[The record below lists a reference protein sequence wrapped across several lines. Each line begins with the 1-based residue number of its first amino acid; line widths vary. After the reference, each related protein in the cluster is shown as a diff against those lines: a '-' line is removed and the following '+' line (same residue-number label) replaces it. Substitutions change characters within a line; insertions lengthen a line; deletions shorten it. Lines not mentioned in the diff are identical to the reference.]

1 MTRYFMLSACCFLL
15 LPVFSHAQAPNPS
28 APMAPPIEQ
37 QQDDDAVIPGDWAP
51 ELLDAILSSPNPAA
65 RQALQDA
72 AFAAGPGIVLQLEA
86 ALKDDRTAEFAAKSL
101 ALIGGNTA
109 LAILSKLVQDPRDLD
124 LRRFFYGA
132 LGELRTPES
141 TQILLNTLA
150 GSDAE
155 PDRTVTEA
163 AIVALT
169 IRPDL
174 NLLSPLRQTETK
186 IKDVVIHDDL
196 DNAIQVIESRA
207 RYLDSPEGQS
217 AGSSI
222 ERAVRTYFIPALEP
236 SDTPPRPVKPGAK
249 NVRPVKSAPAR
260 PPVAQSDVSV
270 EIHNLTFSPDKNR
283 ALAHVIFQ
291 DPLALANYDMVLQKT
306 YGDWIIAS
314 VWLGEETEKA
324 PQVPGPKPPP
334 KNQ

>member
-1 MTRYFMLSACCFLL
+1 MTRYFMLSSCCFLL
-15 LPVFSHAQAPNPS
+15 LPVLSHAQAPKPS
-28 APMAPPIEQ
+28 TPVAPASQ
-37 QQDDDAVIPGDWAP
+37 QQQDDAVIPGDWAP

-65 RQALQDA
+65 RQALLDA
-72 AFAAGPGIVLQLEA
+72 AFAAGPGIVPQLEA

-109 LAILSKLVQDPRDLD
+109 LDILSKLVQDPRDLD

-132 LGELRTPES
+132 LGELRTPEA
-141 TQILLNTLA
+141 TQVLLNTLA
-150 GSDAE
+150 ASDAE

-169 IRPDL
+169 VRPDL
-174 NLLSPLRQTETK
+174 NLLSPLRQIESK
-186 IKDVVIHDDL
+186 IKDVVIHDDME
-196 DNAIQVIESRA
+196 NAIEVIESRA
-207 RYLDSPEGQS
+207 KYMASPEGQS

-222 ERAVRTYFIPALEP
+222 ERAVRTYFIPALGP
-236 SDTPPRPVKPGAK
+236 SVTPATPVKLRAK

-260 PPVAQSDVSV
+260 PPSAQSDVSV

-283 ALAHVIFQ
+283 ALARVVFQ
-291 DPLALANYDMVLQKT
+291 DPSALANYDMVLQKEN
-306 YGDWIIAS
+306 GDWIIAS

-324 PQVPGPKPPP
+324 PPVPGPKSSPE
-334 KNQ
+334 N